1 MLTVTKNKE
10 INFFID
16 GASQGN
22 PGHSGIG
29 IVVVDIRGKFI
40 KEISEYIGEV
50 TNNVAEYTALN
61 FALAEALILK
71 SKNISIKSDSEL
83 LVKQLNGEY
92 KVKSNNIE
100 SLYLQAKHL
109 IKGFNNVKIDYIQRT
124 KNKEA
129 DKLAKLAIRKRKK

>member
-1 MLTVTKNKE
+1 MTVTKSKE
-10 INFFID
+10 IIFFID

-29 IVVVDIRGKFI
+29 IVAVDTRGKFI
-40 KEISEYIGEV
+40 KEISEYIGEA

-61 FALAEALILK
+61 FALAEALILN

-92 KVKSNNIE
+92 KVKSNNIK

-109 IKGFNNVKIDYIQRT
+109 IEGFNNVKVSYIQRT

-129 DKLAKLAIRKRKK
+129 DRLAKLAIRKRKK

>member
-1 MLTVTKNKE
+1 MTVTKSKE
-10 INFFID
+10 IIFFID

-29 IVVVDIRGKFI
+29 IVAVDTCGKRI

-61 FALAEALILK
+61 FALAEALILNF
-71 SKNISIKSDSEL
+71 KNISIKSDSEL

-92 KVKSNNIE
+92 KVKSNNIK

-109 IKGFNNVKIDYIQRT
+109 IKGFNSVKVSYIQRT

-129 DKLAKLAIRKRKK
+129 DRLASLAIRKRKK

>member
-92 KVKSNNIE
+92 KVKSNNIK

>member
-1 MLTVTKNKE
+1 MLAVTKNKE

-29 IVVVDIRGKFI
+29 IVVVDIRGESI

-92 KVKSNNIE
+92 KVKSNNIK